1 MDLCFF
7 LNKQPRKVSGQVAPG
22 LGMDTI
28 VRLDLKMISSKLKQL
43 ESWPGPCQAP
53 QFCTKRF
60 WQFLDTS
67 IFPFSSPV
75 DSLTWR
81 HGWNRSH
88 NRRSEDFT
96 DDQCIL
102 RPTDSM
108 TTCASDVQSKRRIP
122 SLLPPGNSTSPARLV
137 ALTMYR
143 KYSGVLNCCDGLQSK
158 RLQTYSKIKA
168 SSGSGLK
175 LLFDSPPK

>member
-60 WQFLDTS
+60 WQFLDKS

-88 NRRSEDFT
+88 NRWSEDFT

-122 SLLPPGNSTSPARLV
+122 WLLPPGNSTSQESVNEKMQLV
-137 ALTMYR
+137 HVWWR
-143 KYSGVLNCCDGLQSK
+143 SRCIDWSGVLNCCDGLPK
-158 RLQTYSKIKA
+158 
-168 SSGSGLK
+168 GCK
-175 LLFDSPPK
+175 LIRR